1 MKHQSMTGI
10 NTSKE
15 PVKES
20 TKQREAYFLDFAEK
34 ARKVCTT
41 ALVVTGGF
49 RSADGMAQAISSGAV
64 DFVGLARL
72 LAIETDAPN
81 KLITGSDILTVQ
93 PIKGFGMV
101 DKMGLNGNSCLYSA
115 QLKRI
120 GKRTSTK
127 NKS

>member
-1 MKHQSMTGI
+1 
-10 NTSKE
+10 
-15 PVKES
+15 VKES

-41 ALVVTGGF
+41 ALAVTGGF

-81 KLITGSDILTVQ
+81 KIISGKTFLAVK
-93 PIKGFGMV
+93 PIIWHGGQN
-101 DKMGLNGNSCLYSA
+101 GINGNCLVQCA
-115 QLKRI
+115 AE
-120 GKRTSTK
+120 THW
-127 NKS
+127 